1 MKKNVLL
8 TLTMVLFAAA
18 HCQDTVRFPFTC
30 YMEWPRS
37 NHMLALVDPYFHE
50 YSAVYVN
57 YSEWP
62 QPYGRL
68 FMVDKPTTLYGIAGT
83 FLCQDELRRPL
94 RVLLF
99 STKNMHDATLL
110 KAIDWNDSLP
120 FRYML
125 YAGDD
130 CGWSGVEDSYT
141 DTVVKSYEFYFDT
154 PVVVSD
160 TFVVAY
166 QTLGI
171 DGRPHPFG
179 YNGGRDSTGWALL
192 AYQPGCCDNRDY
204 QQPQWVYVL
213 NVGLMANSY
222 SVQYGGAGWGGLF
235 PIMEPPCIY
244 DTLTCDNVDDFNIR
258 LIDPRQLE
266 VQWFTDETHPRY
278 QVAVGVAGTD
288 PDSHAIYDAAESPF
302 VIENDWDTAVQY
314 EVRVRALCK
323 KACGV
328 KDTTVWSAWSGS
340 AYFESRGGGQHNGV
354 DAVDGRTRF
363 TLTPNPARTAVTVT
377 IAEPTGKAVD
387 VAVMDAAGRRVR
399 SMTFC
404 GTSASMDMRGLAAG
418 SYIVTLTTSEWT
430 ATQRLLIE

>member
-1 MKKNVLL
+1 MVLL
-8 TLTMVLFAAA
+8 AAA
-18 HCQDTVRFPFTC
+18 HCQDTVSYPYPA

-37 NHMLALVDPYFHE
+37 NNMLAQKDPYSHA
-50 YSAVYVN
+50 YSAVFVN
-57 YSEWP
+57 YAEWC

-83 FLCQDELRRPL
+83 FLHQDELRRPL
-94 RVLLF
+94 RVILF
-99 STKNMHDATLL
+99 STRNMHDATLL

-120 FRYML
+120 FRYMF
-125 YAGDD
+125 YAGEWCDEAVPIPWPD
-130 CGWSGVEDSYT
+130 VEDPYT

-160 TFVVAY
+160 TFIVAY
-166 QTLGI
+166 QTLGV

-179 YNGGRDSTGWALL
+179 HYGGRDSTGWALL
-192 AYQPGCCDNRDY
+192 AYQPNCCDVRDY
-204 QQPQWVYVL
+204 QRPQWVYVL
-213 NVGLMANSY
+213 NVGFMADSF
-222 SVQYGGAGWGGLF
+222 SVQYGGTGWGGLF
-235 PIMEPPCIY
+235 PIVEPPCIY
-244 DTLTCDNVDDFNIR
+244 DTLTCGNVRDFNIR

-314 EVRVRALCK
+314 EVRVRALCE

-328 KDTTVWSAWSGS
+328 KDTTVWSAWSWS
-340 AYFESRGGGQHNGV
+340 AYFGSQGGGQHNGV

-363 TLTPNPARTAVTVT
+363 TLTPNPAREAVTVT
-377 IAEPTGKAVD
+377 IAEPTEKAVD

-399 SMTFC
+399 SMSFS
-404 GTSASMDMRGLAAG
+404 GTSASMDTRGLAAG
-418 SYIVTLTTSEWT
+418 SYIVTLTTNEWT
-430 ATQRLLIE
+430 STQRLLIE